1 MAAFAFWPLEGVK
14 RCDDVLLPRIPF
26 VFWFVSERG
35 LVRELSLHLSRV
47 FLEVV
52 EMDDMCKQRAPRP
65 TPSVW
70 AVGGAQGTRSR
81 WRPKTL
87 FPLQVLCL
95 VLVKAKSWLQMIA
108 MTNNLSARN
117 DRNND

>member
-1 MAAFAFWPLEGVK
+1 MHNNAYNIFYNFFIYYIFVTFSIIILKVAAFAFWPLEGVK

-70 AVGGAQGTRSR
+70 AVIRVRGLGDVPKHFFHSR
-81 WRPKTL
+81 
-87 FPLQVLCL
+87 FFV
-95 VLVKAKSWLQMIA
+95 
-108 MTNNLSARN
+108 
-117 DRNND
+117 